1 MDKTGHPP
9 SVFQID
15 WFIKIFSLPPTNKTH
30 LFVSP
35 SLYPITTLSLLN
47 EVLSGLNGELVSIV
61 KTTLLSL
68 GPVQSVKSQLEF
80 CSVLKE
86 HRLIC
91 LLFVCLFSFSQRYDF
106 LKRATISS
114 VIRKRKNCCRS
125 VSLFIIWPRKV
136 LQWNPALLPSRL
148 YDLLVVTTIF
158 FRPKR
163 KNH

>member
-47 EVLSGLNGELVSIV
+47 EVLPGLNGELVSIV
-61 KTTLLSL
+61 ITTLLSL

-80 CSVLKE
+80 GSVLKE

-91 LLFVCLFSFSQRYDF
+91 LLFVCLVSVKDMIF
-106 LKRATISS
+106 LKEQQ
-114 VIRKRKNCCRS
+114 
-125 VSLFIIWPRKV
+125 SL
-136 LQWNPALLPSRL
+136 Q
-148 YDLLVVTTIF
+148 
-158 FRPKR
+158 
-163 KNH
+163 

>member
-9 SVFQID
+9 SVCQID
-15 WFIKIFSLPPTNKTH
+15 WFIKLFSLPPTNKTH

-61 KTTLLSL
+61 ITTLLSL

-80 CSVLKE
+80 GPVLKE

-91 LLFVCLFSFSQRYDF
+91 LLFVCLVSVKDMIF
-106 LKRATISS
+106 LKEQQ
-114 VIRKRKNCCRS
+114 
-125 VSLFIIWPRKV
+125 SL
-136 LQWNPALLPSRL
+136 Q
-148 YDLLVVTTIF
+148 
-158 FRPKR
+158 
-163 KNH
+163 